1 VFAGDYGFW
10 RNLIP
15 EAELIPELTEESF
28 DERKEMDGVFVTPPE
43 RVIAEGLEDGGISS
57 ILDSV
62 SVLVSERDLESLDW
76 KRLEDYAVKCD
87 VTSELGSILEILS
100 MGLRSEYGVDLIP
113 KDVIHR
119 LLARVSRVG
128 RMRRY
133 PKTFLRKD
141 ETYYDIGR
149 KWRLRLYLPS
159 YTVRKPLEDLAP
171 LVLGVV

>member
-1 VFAGDYGFW
+1 
-10 RNLIP
+10 
-15 EAELIPELTEESF
+15 
-28 DERKEMDGVFVTPPE
+28 
-43 RVIAEGLEDGGISS
+43 
-57 ILDSV
+57 
-62 SVLVSERDLESLDW
+62 
-76 KRLEDYAVKCD
+76 
-87 VTSELGSILEILS
+87 

-113 KDVIHR
+113 KDVIHE

-149 KWRLRLYLPS
+149 KWRLKLYLPS
-159 YTVRKPLEDLAP
+159 YVVRKPLEDLIP